1 MTAESTDTATA
12 SPGMVDEI
20 AGILVEI
27 TGEGPEWADRVT
39 PDATLEG
46 DLGLESVELVE
57 FGARLRERHGDRVDL
72 AGFVAALDIDGLI
85 DLTVGT
91 VAEYVSGATR

>member
-27 TGEGPEWADRVT
+27 TRESSEWADRIT

-57 FGARLRERHGDRVDL
+57 FGARLRERYGERVDL
-72 AGFVAALDIDGLI
+72 AGFVATLDIDGLI

-91 VAEYVSGATR
+91 VAEYVSSAIR

>member
-27 TGEGPEWADRVT
+27 TRESSEWADRIT
-39 PDATLEG
+39 PDAALEG

-57 FGARLRERHGDRVDL
+57 FGARLRERYGEQVDL
-72 AGFVAALDIDGLI
+72 AGFVATLDIDGLI

-91 VAEYVSGATR
+91 VAEYVSSAIR